1 MSRSYLAGVWRL
13 LCSRFFFS
21 LIAYGLAST
30 TLGSVASPAG
40 IGVMRHWCEVQNLP
54 RQMFGLAGRG
64 IFAVGLAPYSRSS
77 GP

>member
-1 MSRSYLAGVWRL
+1 MWRL

-21 LIAYGLAST
+21 LIAYGLTST

-64 IFAVGLAPYSRSS
+64 ILRSGSRRTHRALGLE
-77 GP
+77 